1 MAKDETM
8 LSPKL
13 DIVFKMLFGN
23 ENNKDILKAFLS
35 DMLDIPEEK
44 MHNIRIKNP
53 EIEPTSINE
62 KYYRLDLNLDIG
74 DQLVNIEMQ
83 VRAEKYY
90 PDRTL
95 LYWSKLYSSQLEEGE
110 PYSKLCP
117 CISINILDFVL
128 FGEHEDVHS
137 EFSVWDV
144 EHNKKLSDK
153 MQIHF
158 FELKKVKDGIDKGN
172 RKNLWLQFI
181 KSTKKEEFEMLR
193 TAEMSALDRAID
205 DLYNMNNN
213 EKLKELARMREKAM
227 HDKASELEEAIQT
240 GEERGLA
247 KGIAKGRAEGE
258 ARGEA
263 KKEAE
268 MLDKMKKFGLSDE
281 DIKKIFNIKLRK

>member
-35 DMLDIPEEK
+35 DMLDIPESEL
-44 MHNIRIKNP
+44 HNIRIKNP

-62 KYYRLDLNLDIG
+62 KFYRLDLNLDIG

-83 VRAEKYY
+83 VRSEKYY

-158 FELKKVKDGIDKGN
+158 FELKKVKDGIDKN
-172 RKNLWLQFI
+172 DRKNLWLQFI
-181 KSTKKEEFEMLR
+181 RSTKKEEFEMLR

-227 HDKASELEEAIQT
+227 HDKASELEEAMQT

-247 KGIAKGRAEGE
+247 KGRAERDNE
-258 ARGEA
+258 IS
-263 KKEAE
+263 
-268 MLDKMKKFGLSDE
+268 DKMKKFGLSDE

>member
-35 DMLDIPEEK
+35 DMLDIPESEL
-44 MHNIRIKNP
+44 HNIRIKNP

-83 VRAEKYY
+83 VRSEKYY

-117 CISINILDFVL
+117 CISINILDFIL

-158 FELKKVKDGIDKGN
+158 FELKKVKDGIDKSN

-181 KSTKKEEFEMLR
+181 KSTKKEEFEMLK
-193 TAEMSALDRAID
+193 ESGMSELDKAINN
-205 DLYNMNNN
+205 LYDINNN
-213 EKLKELARMREKAM
+213 ERLKEIARMREKAM
-227 HDKASELEEAIQT
+227 HDRASELEEAIQT

-247 KGIAKGRAEGE
+247 KGIAKGRADLL
-258 ARGEA
+258 A
-263 KKEAE
+263 
-268 MLDKMKKFGLSDE
+268 KMKAFGISESDINKILS
-281 DIKKIFNIKLRK
+281 INS